1 MNWALLLATAL
12 LTAAVVSVPPVRE
25 VVKRTSLRVWSA
37 RPRGGLLPDDVWARR
52 HARIVAV
59 LWAHVPAI
67 VLFAAVTGRGWLH
80 GAIESTPVVLT
91 ALLARSPSAC
101 RAARAAM
108 ATLGLVTTSAI
119 LVHLSGGLTEMH
131 FHFFVVIGIITLYQD
146 WLPFLLALGFVILH
160 HGVMGAIDPRSVYDH
175 ADAYAHPWKWAMI
188 HGGFVLAASMVYLS
202 AWRLNEEVFL
212 HDPLTNLANRRLFEE
227 RLSHAVLRG
236 ARDTR
241 PIMVL
246 FLDVDDFKT
255 VNDSLGHAAGDQLLI
270 TVAERLTQCVRA
282 ADTVCRLGGDEFAVL
297 LEGADPEYANAL
309 AERLLGVLH
318 APMILHGK
326 EVSVTASI
334 GIAGNFADQDADGM
348 LRDADAAMYA
358 AKRNGKA
365 HYSFFEPTMHESLSQ
380 RVEMHAELQRA
391 VKEGEFLVYY
401 QPTLELATSK
411 LTGVEALVRWDHPT
425 RGVVPPGEFIP
436 LAEETGLIVPIG
448 RWVLAESCRQVHVW
462 NQLVPAAE
470 ALTLHVNMSAR
481 QLQAATLT
489 EDVAAILGESGFEP
503 RNLVLEIT
511 EGVLVHDPEAAIAKL
526 NEIKRLGVRLAIDDF
541 GTGYSS
547 LSYLQRFPI
556 DILKIDKSFV
566 DHVTDGG
573 TASALAR
580 AIVKLGPTLGLE
592 VVAEGIETAEQ
603 AEELRALQCDQGQ
616 GYYFSHPLPAEDLGS
631 VLAAWT
637 ASMEADRL
645 AISAGPLVGEYAET
659 P

>member
-1 MNWALLLATAL
+1 LNWVLLLATGIVA
-12 LTAAVVSVPPVRE
+12 AAVVSAPRVRRI
-25 VVKRTSLRVWSA
+25 VKRAVLQMWSA
-37 RPRGGLLPDDVWARR
+37 RPRGGMLPEDVWARR
-52 HARIVAV
+52 HNRIVAV
-59 LWAHVPAI
+59 LWAHIPAI
-67 VLFAAVTGRGWLH
+67 VLFAGVSGRGWLH
-80 GAIESTPVVLT
+80 GLIESTPVALT
-91 ALLARSPSAC
+91 AFLAKSPTAC

-146 WLPFLLALGFVILH
+146 WLPFLLALGFVVLH

-175 ADAYAHPWKWAMI
+175 ADAYAHPWKWALI
-188 HGGFVLAASMVYLS
+188 HGGFVLAASTVYLS
-202 AWRLNEEVFL
+202 AWRLNEEAFL

-227 RLSHAVLRG
+227 RLSHALLRG
-236 ARDTR
+236 TRDSR

-246 FLDVDDFKT
+246 FLDVDEFKT
-255 VNDSLGHAAGDQLLI
+255 VNDSLGHSAGDQLLI
-270 TVAERLTQCVRA
+270 TVGERLTQCVRA
-282 ADTVCRLGGDEFAVL
+282 ADTVSRLGGDEFAIL
-297 LEGADPEYANAL
+297 LEGADAQYANAL

-318 APMILHGK
+318 APMVLQGK

-334 GIAGNFADQDADGM
+334 GIAGNLTQPDADAI

-365 HYSFFEPTMHESLSQ
+365 HYSFFEPTMHEFVSQ
-380 RVEMHAELQRA
+380 RVQLHAELQRA
-391 VKEGEFLVYY
+391 VKEGEFVVYY

-411 LTGVEALVRWDHPT
+411 MTGVEALVRWNHPT

-448 RWVLAESCRQVHVW
+448 RWILAEACRQVQVW
-462 NQLVPAAE
+462 NRLAPANQ
-470 ALTLHVNMSAR
+470 ALTLHVNISAR
-481 QLQAATLT
+481 QLQASTLSGDIT
-489 EDVAAILGESGFEP
+489 AILEQSAFDP
-503 RNLVLEIT
+503 QHLVLEIT

-526 NEIKRLGVRLAIDDF
+526 NEIKALGVRLAIDDF

-573 TASALAR
+573 NASALAR

-603 AEELRALQCDQGQ
+603 ADELRALQCDQGQ
-616 GYYFSHPLPAEDLGS
+616 GYYFSKPLPADDLAS
-631 VLAAWT
+631 VLAART
-637 ASMEADRL
+637 ASAEDA
-645 AISAGPLVGEYAET
+645 LVTA
-659 P
+659 PIAP

>member
-1 MNWALLLATAL
+1 
-12 LTAAVVSVPPVRE
+12 
-25 VVKRTSLRVWSA
+25 
-37 RPRGGLLPDDVWARR
+37 
-52 HARIVAV
+52 
-59 LWAHVPAI
+59 
-67 VLFAAVTGRGWLH
+67 
-80 GAIESTPVVLT
+80 
-91 ALLARSPSAC
+91 
-101 RAARAAM
+101 
-108 ATLGLVTTSAI
+108 
-119 LVHLSGGLTEMH
+119 
-131 FHFFVVIGIITLYQD
+131 
-146 WLPFLLALGFVILH
+146 
-160 HGVMGAIDPRSVYDH
+160 
-175 ADAYAHPWKWAMI
+175 
-188 HGGFVLAASMVYLS
+188 
-202 AWRLNEEVFL
+202 
-212 HDPLTNLANRRLFEE
+212 
-227 RLSHAVLRG
+227 
-236 ARDTR
+236 
-241 PIMVL
+241 
-246 FLDVDDFKT
+246 
-255 VNDSLGHAAGDQLLI
+255 
-270 TVAERLTQCVRA
+270 
-282 ADTVCRLGGDEFAVL
+282 
-297 LEGADPEYANAL
+297 
-309 AERLLGVLH
+309 
-318 APMILHGK
+318 HGK

-616 GYYFSHPLPAEDLGS
+616 GYYFSHPLPAED
-631 VLAAWT
+631 
-637 ASMEADRL
+637 
-645 AISAGPLVGEYAET
+645 
-659 P
+659 

>member
-1 MNWALLLATAL
+1 LNWALLLATGIVAAAL
-12 LTAAVVSVPPVRE
+12 LSAPPLRRIL
-25 VVKRTSLRVWSA
+25 KRTLLRMWTA
-37 RPRGGLLPDDVWARR
+37 RPRGGLLPEDVWTRR
-52 HARIVAV
+52 HNRIVAV
-59 LWAHVPAI
+59 VWAHIPAI
-67 VLFAAVTGRGWLH
+67 VLFAGLGGRGWLH
-80 GAIESTPVVLT
+80 GLVESTPVAFT
-91 ALLARSPSAC
+91 AVLARSPAAC

-108 ATLGLVTTSAI
+108 ATLGLVTCSAI

-146 WLPFLLALGFVILH
+146 WLPFLLALGFVVLH

-188 HGGFVLAASMVYLS
+188 HGGFVLAASTVYLS
-202 AWRLNEEVFL
+202 AWRLNEEAFL
-212 HDPLTNLANRRLFEE
+212 HDPLTKLANRRLFEE
-227 RLSHAVLRG
+227 RLSHALLRG
-236 ARDTR
+236 TRDNR
-241 PIMVL
+241 PVMVL

-270 TVAERLTQCVRA
+270 TVGERLTQCVRA
-282 ADTVCRLGGDEFAVL
+282 ADTVSRLGGDEFAIL
-297 LEGADPEYANAL
+297 LEGADPQYANAL

-318 APMILHGK
+318 APMTLHSK

-334 GIAGNFADQDADGM
+334 GIAGNLAQQEADDI

-365 HYSFFEPTMHESLSQ
+365 HYSFFEEKMHEFVSQ

-391 VKEGEFLVYY
+391 VQQGEFVVYY

-411 LTGVEALVRWDHPT
+411 MTGVEALVRWNHPT
-425 RGVVPPGEFIP
+425 RGVVSPAEFIP

-448 RWVLAESCRQVHVW
+448 RWILAEACRQVQVW
-462 NQLVPAAE
+462 NHLARANQ

-481 QLQAATLT
+481 QLQSATLT
-489 EDVAAILGESGFEP
+489 AEIAAILEQSGFDP
-503 RNLVLEIT
+503 GHLVLEIT

-526 NEIKRLGVRLAIDDF
+526 NEIKTLGVRLAIDDF

-573 TASALAR
+573 HASALAR

-603 AEELRALQCDQGQ
+603 ADELRALQCDQGQ
-616 GYYFSHPLPAEDLGS
+616 GYYFSRPLPADDLAS
-631 VLAAWT
+631 VLAART
-637 ASMEADRL
+637 AS
-645 AISAGPLVGEYAET
+645 AGDPVLTAPVA